1 MKGRI
6 LIMMIITSSQ
16 WCKLAL
22 SLAMWGDYSSHVI
35 LSYNLSA
42 FHNQWIELIFFNL
55 AFSNFILTFC
65 ISLMGVPTD
74 LKSFAFYPQIFSTLA
89 PLLTLFSLLWMLS
102 SHHFTYLIPIR
113 ILKQSLSLLFLIKP
127 PNLVCWDYFPFSN
140 HRLITCKL
148 SLIPNFLGWIIW
160 LTLKWISDS
169 PKASFLTY
177 PSFWYIRVF
186 FYSFSSLLLSG
197 QEALEVMS
205 KWRNRI

>member
-65 ISLMGVPTD
+65 ISLMGILTD

-89 PLLTLFSLLWMLS
+89 PLQTLFSLLWMLS

-140 HRLITCKL
+140 HWLITCKL